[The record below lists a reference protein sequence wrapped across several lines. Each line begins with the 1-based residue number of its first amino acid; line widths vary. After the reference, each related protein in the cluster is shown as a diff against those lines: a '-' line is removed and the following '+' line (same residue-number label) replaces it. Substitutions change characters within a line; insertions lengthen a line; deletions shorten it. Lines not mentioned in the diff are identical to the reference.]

1 VGEGEEEEELS
12 DRGEQNRGKRLLMER
27 EDVGEQSAD
36 EMNQNKTE
44 GFGPLGFIW
53 GRDAGGGSPMGFS
66 GWSPPNAVMYVPVV
80 AWDVRHEYAKSHG
93 EWRTGYPNYNDYYN
107 DTI

>member
-1 VGEGEEEEELS
+1 
-12 DRGEQNRGKRLLMER
+12 
-27 EDVGEQSAD
+27 
-36 EMNQNKTE
+36 MNQNKTE

-80 AWDVRHEYAKSHG
+80 AWDVRHEHAKSHG
-93 EWRTGYPNYNDYYN
+93 EWMGLRDILITT
-107 DTI
+107 TIIMIPYRQVSLLSFIHY